1 MHVRYHLSQ
10 IVHQQTPMP
19 VHPPRSG
26 PLMSDLTNGVA
37 APGQLYAAKTIDLCV
52 PHNPICYERG
62 WHMRPTVHISSRG

>member
-1 MHVRYHLSQ
+1 
-10 IVHQQTPMP
+10 
-19 VHPPRSG
+19 
-26 PLMSDLTNGVA
+26 MSDLTNGVA